1 MTWAPLAFASLTV
14 GVMVSIT
21 GAARSLITTMS
32 LSLRSKLSSSL
43 DLPKYVLIL
52 IISETAGSEATLFMV
67 IMELSL
73 EKTKATSN
81 FSEAGTPLP

>member
-1 MTWAPLAFASLTV
+1 MIWAPLAFAVLTV

-21 GAARSLITTMS
+21 DASRSLITTMS
-32 LSLRSKLSSSL
+32 LSLRLKLRSSL
-43 DLPKYVLIL
+43 DLPKYVLIF
-52 IISETAGSEATLFMV
+52 IISETAGSEATLPMV
-67 IMELSL
+67 IMELPL